1 LFVAAEKH
9 QLAVAK
15 HLLIYQAD
23 PNAALNDGATPLF
36 VACQN
41 GYREMVDI
49 LLSPTTIN
57 CTRNVC
63 DVSQTHAAN
72 ATLLQY

>member
-1 LFVAAEKH
+1 
-9 QLAVAK
+9 
-15 HLLIYQAD
+15 
-23 PNAALNDGATPLF
+23 